1 MTRPHSDAWWPRQRD
16 HGPSIPILVVILWVG
31 VMFWLFAP
39 SLKEQPLLA
48 ALPMLA
54 CILLPPLG
62 LLLLVIAIP
71 GRWDDY
77 RRGTSRSR

>member
-1 MTRPHSDAWWPRQRD
+1 MDP
-16 HGPSIPILVVILWVG
+16 GILAVALVPWVSA
-31 VMFWLFAP
+31 MFWLFAP

-48 ALPMLA
+48 ILPMLA

-62 LLLLVIAIP
+62 ILLLVIAIP

>member
-1 MTRPHSDAWWPRQRD
+1 MGS
-16 HGPSIPILVVILWVG
+16 GLILVVLILWLVA
-31 VMFWLFAP
+31 MFWLFGP

-54 CILLPPLG
+54 CVLLPPLG
-62 LLLLVIAIP
+62 LLLLVLAIP

-77 RRGTSRSR
+77 RHGGSRR

>member
-1 MTRPHSDAWWPRQRD
+1 MD
-16 HGPSIPILVVILWVG
+16 PSILILVVILWVG
-31 VMFWLFAP
+31 AMFWLFAP

-77 RRGTSRSR
+77 RRGTSRPR